1 MNTSSGLVDFSDLHA
16 CFVFIGMQTFLRK
29 HVVASRHVAYDVAS
43 RHVAYDV
50 ASRHVAYDLQCC
62 ATNYKTTLNFWDR
75 LMNNKKH

>member
-43 RHVAYDV
+43 RHVAYD
-50 ASRHVAYDLQCC
+50 LQCC